1 VPVTWCTH
9 DYTRHRTTSL
19 FAALDVKTG
28 KVVGELHRRH
38 RGAKLTFAHAGG
50 DRVLGLT
57 L

>member
-1 VPVTWCTH
+1 LV
-9 DYTRHRTTSL
+9 
-19 FAALDVKTG
+19 AALDVKTG